1 MTESPK
7 TIIHL
12 VQCIWLPYLAANSL
26 RRQSCRFKGISHH
39 PCHAVQGKC
48 SSTRQGYSISATCY
62 TPHSPVISHSSGS
75 LHSSGS
81 SHTALEVYT
90 ALTHAHCPVGLY
102 SPCSMYLVQQWFPA
116 PSPLV
121 YTSNYFLTLMTVKL
135 RVFRIGRSSYAH
147 FHSTPEP

>member
-26 RRQSCRFKGISHH
+26 RRQSCKFKGIFSPSL
-39 PCHAVQGKC
+39 PCI
-48 SSTRQGYSISATCY
+48 SRQVLLNKTKPFNIN
-62 TPHSPVISHSSGS
+62 TPHSPVISHSSVHF
-75 LHSSGS
+75 HSSVS

-90 ALTHAHCPVGLY
+90 ALTHAHCPVGSY
-102 SPCSMYLVQQWFPA
+102 SPCSVYLVQQWFRA
-116 PSPLV
+116 LSPLL

-135 RVFRIGRSSYAH
+135 RVFRSGRSSYTH
-147 FHSTPEP
+147 VHSTSEP